1 MRTVGEAQISLGYI
15 ACNSALDPAFF
26 QPVNETRLVAIGG
39 TRILDL
45 FQYNS
50 AVFYKFISEIHIG
63 IDISTGNINTV

>member
-39 TRILDL
+39 TRTCILDR
-45 FQYNS
+45 
-50 AVFYKFISEIHIG
+50 SEERRVG
-63 IDISTGNINTV
+63 KECVP

>member
-26 QPVNETRLVAIGG
+26 QPVNETRLVAIG
-39 TRILDL
+39 ILNL

-50 AVFYKFISEIHIG
+50 AAFYKFISEIHIG